1 MSDAEA
7 YPAMNVY
14 SIRLIPSLKL
24 KLCQFLGIAST
35 MAVDELAQRLD
46 RLELKLDRLDVQ
58 MRRSSRRQLVLP
70 VAAKAET
77 NPPVKKKP
85 SRPARV
91 AASRPPKAKP
101 RLAEVTPLARPEPAV
116 GDLVA
121 AAEATSPPLIPVV
134 AETPAPAAA
143 PLEEAVILIA
153 AEEGTRRAV
162 QDYFG
167 PRVTVIEVEGVQHLE
182 RHFEGRRI
190 LAVIFDRAL
199 LGQEAARETL
209 EPLSRAQGGTRWI
222 GLSSYLTLA
231 FAESM
236 PQREDFATFL
246 TRPLNAAALA
256 GVFGVA
262 PEAAISASGRTDPA

>member
-1 MSDAEA
+1 
-7 YPAMNVY
+7 MNVY

-167 PRVTVIEVEGVQHLE
+167 PRVTVIEVEGVQHLA
-182 RHFEGRRI
+182 R
-190 LAVIFDRAL
+190 
-199 LGQEAARETL
+199 QEAARETL

>member
-1 MSDAEA
+1 
-7 YPAMNVY
+7 MNVY

-46 RLELKLDRLDVQ
+46 RLELKIDRLDVQ

-70 VAAKAET
+70 APAKTEASLS
-77 NPPVKKKP
+77 VKKKP

-91 AASRPPKAKP
+91 AASKPPKAKP
-101 RLAEVTPLARPEPAV
+101 HLAEVTPLARPEPAL

-121 AAEATSPPLIPVV
+121 VTEVTSPVSSPVV
-134 AETPAPAAA
+134 AEAPAS
-143 PLEEAVILIA
+143 LEEAVILIA

-190 LAVIFDRAL
+190 LAVVFDRAL
-199 LGQEAARETL
+199 LGQEAAREAL
-209 EPLSRAQGGTRWI
+209 EPLSRTQGGTRWI

-231 FAESM
+231 FAEAM

-246 TRPLNAAALA
+246 TRPLSAGALA
-256 GVFGVA
+256 GVFGA
-262 PEAAISASGRTDPA
+262 EPEAAISAAGRTDPA

>member
-1 MSDAEA
+1 
-7 YPAMNVY
+7 MNVY

-35 MAVDELAQRLD
+35 MAVGELSERLD

-58 MRRSSRRQLVLP
+58 MRRSSRRRLVLP
-70 VAAKAET
+70 VPAKAEASL
-77 NPPVKKKP
+77 PIKKKP

-91 AASRPPKAKP
+91 AAAKPLKAKP
-101 RLAEVTPLARPEPAV
+101 RLVEVTPIARHEPMG
-116 GDLVA
+116 GDFA
-121 AAEATSPPLIPVV
+121 AAEQPSPALSPVV
-134 AETPAPAAA
+134 AEVPAPA

-162 QDYFG
+162 QEYFG
-167 PRVTVIEVEGVQHLE
+167 PRVTVIEVEGVQHLD

-209 EPLSRAQGGTRWI
+209 EPLSRAQGETRWI

-246 TRPLNAAALA
+246 TRPLSAASLE
-256 GVFGVA
+256 GVFGA
-262 PEAAISASGRTDPA
+262 GPAAAISASGRTDPA

>member
-1 MSDAEA
+1 
-7 YPAMNVY
+7 MNVY

-35 MAVDELAQRLD
+35 MAVGELSERLD

-70 VAAKAET
+70 VPAKAEAA
-77 NPPVKKKP
+77 VSAKKKP
-85 SRPARV
+85 LRPARV
-91 AASRPPKAKP
+91 AAAKPPKAKP
-101 RLAEVTPLARPEPAV
+101 RLVEVTPIARPEPMG
-116 GDLVA
+116 GDFA
-121 AAEATSPPLIPVV
+121 AAEQPSPVLSPVV
-134 AETPAPAAA
+134 AEAPAPAPLPAR
-143 PLEEAVILIA
+143 LEEAVILIA

-162 QDYFG
+162 QEYFG
-167 PRVTVIEVEGVQHLE
+167 PRVTVIEVEGVQHLD

-209 EPLSRAQGGTRWI
+209 EPLSRVQGETRWI

-246 TRPLNAAALA
+246 TRPLSAASLE
-256 GVFGVA
+256 GVFGA
-262 PEAAISASGRTDPA
+262 GPAAAISAAGRTDPA